1 MEDKKIS
8 LVEFEDIIESA
19 ESKTSFFTFSNLFA
33 TVVLYWHWFVLSL
46 MVFVAAAWFYLRYAE
61 PVYEVSARM
70 LIKED
75 NSRKSSASQ
84 MLSQMEEFGFLTNS
98 AGIEN
103 EMEAIQSRM
112 LFRDAVKDLKLYVE
126 YRTVGSIIKQIRYK
140 TQPVSVD
147 LEPTRLD
154 SLDRLLLSGTRSIRL
169 ELSKAGKGYA
179 VRGSL
184 LLKGEESKVFACR
197 LRSLPASV
205 RTSYGTLTF
214 TKNPG
219 QEWKDNNVYEITITP
234 PKQVAMQYLNNLTV
248 KPVSKGS
255 AVAQLSLKDR
265 NVQRGLDFL
274 SQLAMCYNRQA
285 NADKNEIALRT
296 EEFINDRMTKINAEL
311 SNTEGAL
318 ESFKRSNQMTDSR
331 IDVSSSVAMSSK
343 FSNELSE
350 ANAQIQM
357 LDYLR
362 EYVNN
367 PTNMKNIIPSN
378 VGLTDEASKKLI
390 DSYNQAVQDRNR
402 MLKGASEEAPQVKTL
417 TATINELLPSIQ
429 SALLQAR
436 RSADIQ
442 RQGIQ
447 SQYAKYQGRV
457 SAAPVQE
464 RVLAQIGR
472 QQDVKSAVYLMLLQ
486 KREENSIA
494 LAATADKGKL
504 LDEPIAEG
512 RVSPKPLIIMAL
524 AFLLGILIPS
534 ILIFLRSI
542 FRYKIEGHDDVASL
556 TTLPI
561 IADVPVV
568 NEKMKSAAGLVVQ
581 ENTNNHIDEIFR
593 GLRTNIQFMLKEQ
606 QKVILFT
613 SSMPGEG
620 KTFNSANLAASF
632 ALLGEKVILC
642 GLDIRKPALG
652 KIFSVSDDN
661 HRGVTNLLTK
671 NTVTK
676 EALEEQILPSG
687 VNENLDLL
695 LAGPIPPN
703 PAELLARKSFEQV
716 INLLRQKYDYIILD
730 TAPVGVVS
738 DTLHIG
744 RMADISIVVCRADF
758 TSKSS
763 FELINSL
770 ARERKLPNPS
780 VVINGIDMS
789 KRKYGYY
796 YGYGRYGRY
805 GHYGKYGTYES
816 YGRYVQ
822 SHYGDKDDDSIKK

>member
-1 MEDKKIS
+1 M
-8 LVEFEDIIESA
+8 
-19 ESKTSFFTFSNLFA
+19 
-33 TVVLYWHWFVLSL
+33 
-46 MVFVAAAWFYLRYAE
+46 
-61 PVYEVSARM
+61 
-70 LIKED
+70 
-75 NSRKSSASQ
+75 
-84 MLSQMEEFGFLTNS
+84 
-98 AGIEN
+98 
-103 EMEAIQSRM
+103 
-112 LFRDAVKDLKLYVE
+112 
-126 YRTVGSIIKQIRYK
+126 
-140 TQPVSVD
+140 
-147 LEPTRLD
+147 
-154 SLDRLLLSGTRSIRL
+154 
-169 ELSKAGKGYA
+169 
-179 VRGSL
+179 
-184 LLKGEESKVFACR
+184 
-197 LRSLPASV
+197 
-205 RTSYGTLTF
+205 
-214 TKNPG
+214 
-219 QEWKDNNVYEITITP
+219 
-234 PKQVAMQYLNNLTV
+234 
-248 KPVSKGS
+248 
-255 AVAQLSLKDR
+255 
-265 NVQRGLDFL
+265 
-274 SQLAMCYNRQA
+274 
-285 NADKNEIALRT
+285 
-296 EEFINDRMTKINAEL
+296 
-311 SNTEGAL
+311 
-318 ESFKRSNQMTDSR
+318 
-331 IDVSSSVAMSSK
+331 
-343 FSNELSE
+343 
-350 ANAQIQM
+350 
-357 LDYLR
+357 
-362 EYVNN
+362 
-367 PTNMKNIIPSN
+367 
-378 VGLTDEASKKLI
+378 
-390 DSYNQAVQDRNR
+390 
-402 MLKGASEEAPQVKTL
+402 
-417 TATINELLPSIQ
+417 
-429 SALLQAR
+429 QAR
-436 RSADIQ
+436 KSADIQ

-457 SAAPVQE
+457 SAAPIQE

-504 LDEPIAEG
+504 LDEPIVEG
-512 RVSPKPLIIMAL
+512 RVSPKPLVIMAL
-524 AFLLGILIPS
+524 AFLLGILLPS
-534 ILIFLRSI
+534 IAISLRNL
-542 FRYKIEGHDDVASL
+542 FRYKIEGHDDVANL

-613 SSMPGEG
+613 SSIPGEG

-744 RMADISIVVCRADF
+744 RMADISVVVCRADF

-770 ARERKLPNPS
+770 VRERKLPNPS
-780 VVINGIDMS
+780 VLINGIDMS

>member
-1 MEDKKIS
+1 
-8 LVEFEDIIESA
+8 L
-19 ESKTSFFTFSNLFA
+19 L
-33 TVVLYWHWFVLSL
+33 
-46 MVFVAAAWFYLRYAE
+46 
-61 PVYEVSARM
+61 
-70 LIKED
+70 
-75 NSRKSSASQ
+75 
-84 MLSQMEEFGFLTNS
+84 
-98 AGIEN
+98 GI
-103 EMEAIQSRM
+103 
-112 LFRDAVKDLKLYVE
+112 
-126 YRTVGSIIKQIRYK
+126 
-140 TQPVSVD
+140 
-147 LEPTRLD
+147 
-154 SLDRLLLSGTRSIRL
+154 
-169 ELSKAGKGYA
+169 
-179 VRGSL
+179 
-184 LLKGEESKVFACR
+184 
-197 LRSLPASV
+197 
-205 RTSYGTLTF
+205 
-214 TKNPG
+214 
-219 QEWKDNNVYEITITP
+219 
-234 PKQVAMQYLNNLTV
+234 
-248 KPVSKGS
+248 
-255 AVAQLSLKDR
+255 
-265 NVQRGLDFL
+265 
-274 SQLAMCYNRQA
+274 
-285 NADKNEIALRT
+285 
-296 EEFINDRMTKINAEL
+296 
-311 SNTEGAL
+311 
-318 ESFKRSNQMTDSR
+318 
-331 IDVSSSVAMSSK
+331 
-343 FSNELSE
+343 
-350 ANAQIQM
+350 
-357 LDYLR
+357 
-362 EYVNN
+362 
-367 PTNMKNIIPSN
+367 
-378 VGLTDEASKKLI
+378 
-390 DSYNQAVQDRNR
+390 
-402 MLKGASEEAPQVKTL
+402 
-417 TATINELLPSIQ
+417 LLPSIAI
-429 SALLQAR
+429 S
-436 RSADIQ
+436 
-442 RQGIQ
+442 
-447 SQYAKYQGRV
+447 
-457 SAAPVQE
+457 
-464 RVLAQIGR
+464 
-472 QQDVKSAVYLMLLQ
+472 
-486 KREENSIA
+486 
-494 LAATADKGKL
+494 
-504 LDEPIAEG
+504 
-512 RVSPKPLIIMAL
+512 
-524 AFLLGILIPS
+524 
-534 ILIFLRSI
+534 LRNL
-542 FRYKIEGHDDVASL
+542 FRYKIEGHDDVANL

-568 NEKMKSAAGLVVQ
+568 NEKMKTATGLVVQ

-613 SSMPGEG
+613 SSIPGEG